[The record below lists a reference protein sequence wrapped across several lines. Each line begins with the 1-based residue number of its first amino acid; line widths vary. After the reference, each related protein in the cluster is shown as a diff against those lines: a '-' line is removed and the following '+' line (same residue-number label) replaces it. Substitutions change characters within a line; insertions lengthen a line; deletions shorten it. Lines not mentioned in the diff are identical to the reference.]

1 MYTGPVP
8 ALSRKRQRNS
18 GFAVVPVTNFL
29 QMLLSPS
36 LDSPMLLSQRRTHG
50 RYWLDYI
57 GLVGLLTLVSQTL
70 LSRTRWSLSR
80 YCPKHR
86 STEAA
91 VRLIG
96 LTVAAH
102 EHRIRQRTITHLGPL
117 TLLSRTPNSQI
128 LGYEHRFCTR
138 SSHAHKTRKRLF
150 HVRWSTKRRSHNHRT
165 LRRTWSCTF
174 TNTAVTNSGLAY
186 APVYEHKPRKLSSY
200 ERRTRKRLVT
210 HSGHK
215 NGRVTYAGL
224 PEAAVTTLDSLT
236 LLVGFN
242 WIGWIDYI
250 GFTNAAIS
258 LVGYW
263 LDYIRL
269 VGLITLVSQTLL
281 SRWLAIGWLSWD
293 WLD

>member
-8 ALSRKRQRNS
+8 ALSRKGQRNS
-18 GFAVVPVTNFL
+18 GFADVPVTDFL
-29 QMLLSPS
+29 QTLLSPS
-36 LDSPMLLSQRRTHG
+36 LYSPMLLSQRWTHG
-50 RYWLDYI
+50 RYWLDHI

-70 LSRTRWSLSR
+70 LSRTHWSLSC

-86 STEAA
+86 SAEGA

-102 EHRIRQRTITHLGPL
+102 EHRIRQRTVTHIGPL

-150 HVRWSTKRRSHNHRT
+150 HVRWTTKRRSHNHGT
-165 LRRTWSCTF
+165 LRRSWSCTF
-174 TNTAVTNSGLAY
+174 TNTAVTNSELAY
-186 APVYEHKPRKLSSY
+186 APVYEHRPRNSRTRSSY
-200 ERRTRKRLVT
+200 ERRTRKRSVT
-210 HSGHK
+210 HFGHK
-215 NGRVTYAGL
+215 NGPVTYAGL

-236 LLVGFN
+236 LLVGLH

-263 LDYIRL
+263 LDYTGL
-269 VGLITLVSQTLL
+269 V
-281 SRWLAIGWLSWD
+281 D
-293 WLD
+293 